1 MPHVSTEAPP
11 DAGSPG
17 WFAQCL
23 GVLVSP
29 RRTLTGAL
37 ARGRWTGMLALLSIV
52 AMLCAGGFG
61 ATAVGQ
67 QAIRD
72 AQVRSIESFGGT
84 VSDAAYAR
92 LGAIDRYGAAIG
104 AARGLVATPLATVAL
119 ALVLFGVFNGLLGG
133 RARFRDLLVIVTY
146 AGVVLMLQQLIA
158 TPLDYAR
165 QAIAAP
171 LNLSDLLPVF
181 DQGTFLSWFAG
192 SLNLFR
198 LWWIGVLAVGLSL
211 VYGRPATRLVAALS
225 GVYVLA
231 GIILAAVQTATGG
244 V

>member
-1 MPHVSTEAPP
+1 MPDIGTEATP
-11 DAGSPG
+11 ASGAPG
-17 WFAQCL
+17 WLAQCL
-23 GVLVSP
+23 GVLVAP

-37 ARGRWTGMLALLSIV
+37 ARGRWAGMLALLSLV
-52 AMLCAGGFG
+52 AMLCAGSFG

-67 QAIRD
+67 QALRD
-72 AQVRSIESFGGT
+72 SQVRSVESFGGT
-84 VSDAAYAR
+84 VSDAGYAR

-104 AARGLVATPLATVAL
+104 AARGLIGTPLATVAI
-119 ALVLFGVFNGLLGG
+119 ALILFGLFNGLLGG
-133 RARFRDLLVIVTY
+133 RARFRDVLIIVTY
-146 AGVVLMLQQLIA
+146 AGVVLMLEQLIA

-171 LNLSDLLPVF
+171 LNLSDLVPVF
-181 DQGTFLSWFAG
+181 DQGTFLSWLAG
-192 SLNLFR
+192 SINFFR

-211 VYGRPATRLVAALS
+211 LYSRPATRLVAALS

>member
-1 MPHVSTEAPP
+1 MPHVRTEAPP
-11 DAGSPG
+11 DPGAPG
-17 WFAQCL
+17 WLAQCV
-23 GVLVSP
+23 GVLVAP

-37 ARGRWTGMLALLSIV
+37 ARGRWAGMLALLSIV

-67 QAIRD
+67 QALRD
-72 AQVRSIESFGGT
+72 AQVRSLESFGST
-84 VSDAAYAR
+84 VTDAEYAR
-92 LGAIDRYGAAIG
+92 LGTIDRYGAAIG
-104 AARGLVATPLATVAL
+104 AARGLVGTPVATFGL
-119 ALVLFGVFNGLLGG
+119 ALLLFGIFNGLLGG
-133 RARFRDLLVIVTY
+133 RARFRDLLVVVTY
-146 AGVVLMLQQLIA
+146 AGVILMLQQIIA

-181 DQGTFLSWFAG
+181 DQGTFPSWFAG
-192 SLNLFR
+192 SINLFR
-198 LWWIGVLAVGLSL
+198 LWWIGVLAIGLSL
-211 VYGRPATRLVAALS
+211 VYGRRVSRLVAALS